1 MNVLLVYALL
11 LKATVTSFAGLG
23 SLPQIQRDFV
33 ETHQV
38 LSADQLSQAVL
49 IGRST
54 PGPMGA
60 YTVAVGYLAAG
71 WPGAIAGWLAL
82 ITPAL
87 IAIPLLLMVQRW
99 MHLPHMRAAVDAIVL
114 ASGVLLVG
122 TGIRLS
128 IDAIGQLTR
137 AFTQG

>member
-1 MNVLLVYALL
+1 
-11 LKATVTSFAGLG
+11 
-23 SLPQIQRDFV
+23 
-33 ETHQV
+33 
-38 LSADQLSQAVL
+38 
-49 IGRST
+49 
-54 PGPMGA
+54 
-60 YTVAVGYLAAG
+60 
-71 WPGAIAGWLAL
+71 
-82 ITPAL
+82 
-87 IAIPLLLMVQRW
+87 MVQRW